1 MNQRPRPSGRRRSLP
16 APNRPARPAPVQAPP
31 VSPSGGA
38 DSFEAL
44 ESAVLERQRTASEQA
59 TPPLLR
65 RPGRR
70 RGSQAALARR
80 ALGSPE
86 DLRRAIVLREIIG
99 PPAALRP
106 SPTDALLS
114 DQMGS

>member
-1 MNQRPRPSGRRRSLP
+1 MNQRPQPSGRRRSLP
-16 APNRPARPAPVQAPP
+16 APTRPAPVQVPP
-31 VSPSGGA
+31 VTPSGGA

-44 ESAVLERQRTASEQA
+44 ERAVLERRRVAADEA
-59 TPPLLR
+59 VTPPLR

-70 RGSQAALARR
+70 RGSQAAVARR
-80 ALGSPE
+80 ALGSTE

-106 SPTDALLS
+106 SPTDSLLS
-114 DQMGS
+114 GQMGS